1 MYFVLSFLL
10 LNHSFINLKLQET
23 LQLFWNKKIQKSKKQ
38 KKKTKKK
45 KSALVFNSKKV
56 LSYSFPLK
64 IYVFH

>member
-38 KKKTKKK
+38 KKKKQKKK
-45 KSALVFNSKKV
+45 KKRFGVQF
-56 LSYSFPLK
+56 
-64 IYVFH
+64 